1 MITKEMM
8 KTDSRALI
16 IRNNLEA
23 TQKSLNN
30 NDQFLDALTVAFIA
44 KEVDIEMAI
53 KGKPEGGSTSLSI
66 VIPKKLYGIT

>member
-1 MITKEMM
+1 MITKAMM

-44 KEVDIEMAI
+44 KEVDIEMAL
-53 KGKPEGGSTSLSI
+53 KNKVG
-66 VIPKKLYGIT
+66 V

>member
-53 KGKPEGGSTSLSI
+53 KNKVG
-66 VIPKKLYGIT
+66 V

>member
-44 KEVDIEMAI
+44 KEVDIEMAL
-53 KGKPEGGSTSLSI
+53 KNKAG
-66 VIPKKLYGIT
+66 V

>member
-44 KEVDIEMAI
+44 KEVDIEMAL
-53 KGKPEGGSTSLSI
+53 KNKVG
-66 VIPKKLYGIT
+66 V

>member
-44 KEVDIEMAI
+44 KEVDIEMAL
-53 KGKPEGGSTSLSI
+53 KGKPKGGAPSHFI
-66 VIPKKLYGIT
+66 VIP

>member
-16 IRNNLEA
+16 IKNNLEA
-23 TQKSLNN
+23 MQKSLNN

-44 KEVDIEMAI
+44 KEVDIEMAL
-53 KGKPEGGSTSLSI
+53 KNKVG
-66 VIPKKLYGIT
+66 V

>member
-30 NDQFLDALTVAFIA
+30 NDQFLDALIVAFIA
-44 KEVDIEMAI
+44 KEVDIEMAL
-53 KGKPEGGSTSLSI
+53 KNKVG
-66 VIPKKLYGIT
+66 V

>member
-30 NDQFLDALTVAFIA
+30 NDQFLNALTVAFIA
-44 KEVDIEMAI
+44 KEVDIEMAL
-53 KGKPEGGSTSLSI
+53 KNKVG
-66 VIPKKLYGIT
+66 V